1 MTVSIQH
8 HQREEHYQA
17 KYQSL
22 SDDLKGTLEETCP
35 GIGISHILIQNL
47 TTRWQ
52 SPKNQLNLFIFLAQ
66 EVPSM

>member
-22 SDDLKGTLEETCP
+22 SNELKGNLEESCP
-35 GIGISHILIQNL
+35 GIGISHILFKI
-47 TTRWQ
+47 
-52 SPKNQLNLFIFLAQ
+52 SPQDGNHLKI
-66 EVPSM
+66 S